1 MIVDLATQAYNALHH
16 NRRRS
21 VLTMLGMA
29 WGIATV
35 VLLLA
40 YGTGF
45 ERGLWSAFRS
55 FGTNLV
61 FIFPGRTELQA
72 GGTKAGTQ
80 VRLTVNDLDSIRA
93 EVPLLKRVS
102 PEAFKNCVVAFGTRS
117 SNYGVS
123 GVYASYGRM
132 RKMEVAEGTFFSEA
146 DDYTHTRVAVIGS
159 DAKKKL
165 FSGQNAL
172 GENVRL
178 DGISYQI
185 VGVLKHQVQN
195 GDDNINEHVYVP
207 FSAMSDLTN
216 TYYLSS
222 VVMEYEGDHAKVVK
236 AVRDSMAFHH
246 SFNPKDQRAIFV
258 FDVFADLMD
267 LQVISTGIK
276 ILLGF
281 IGLLTLGIGGVGLM
295 NIMLVSVTQRTREIG
310 VEKALGA
317 HRWHIL
323 FQFLAEAL
331 VITALGGLLGVV
343 LAYLVSWSVGSLTL
357 WSAFEENAS
366 EGDIHLY
373 IDSATLIWST
383 VILSFVGIISGM
395 LPAIKAARLNPIEA
409 LRYSVDRQG
418 GYRVRSVHVP
428 VPPLVHDCLGNRLR
442 RDGPPIQEDIWQDG
456 SQRNHGPDDG
466 FNSDDTHPHY
476 GRQRN
481 DHPRHGKD
489 HGKGIAADHPAT
501 VLRDVAV
508 AHTVECDCGGHHPSE
523 RLHARGRNQGR
534 TESDRHGNGQ
544 RCGNKYAHHIH
555 VSQRPVSL
563 QVSRTQAVGELEHSQ
578 QHGKDAEKRV
588 RHEVPSHWREVLR
601 DLGSGIENTRVLHV
615 HDKDGQQTE
624 DHEEHKLGLRAP
636 RRARRQWPLIFPQV

>member
-1 MIVDLATQAYNALHH
+1 MITDLAKQAYTALRH
-16 NRRRS
+16 NRSRTL
-21 VLTMLGMA
+21 LTMLGMA

-80 VRLTVNDLDSIRA
+80 VRLTVNDLDYIRT

-102 PEAFKNCVVAFGTRS
+102 PEVTKQCLAAFGTRS
-117 SNYGVS
+117 ATYGVS
-123 GVYASYGRM
+123 GVYASYAHM
-132 RKMEVAEGTFFSEA
+132 RRLDIAEGTFFSEA
-146 DDYTHTRVAVIGS
+146 DDFTHTRVAVIGS

-165 FSGQNAL
+165 FSGQNAIGQNL
-172 GENVRL
+172 RL

-185 VGVLKHQVQN
+185 VGVMKHQIQN
-195 GDDNINEHVYVP
+195 GDDNINEHLYVP
-207 FSAMSDLTN
+207 YSAMSDLVN
-216 TYYLSS
+216 TYYLTA

-236 AVRDSMAFHH
+236 AVRESMGFHH
-246 SFNPKDQRAIFV
+246 TFDPKDQRAIFV
-258 FDVFADLMD
+258 FDVFADLLD

-331 VITALGGLLGVV
+331 VITAVGGLLGMA
-343 LAYLVSWSVGSLTL
+343 LAYLVSWSVGGLPL

-383 VILSFVGIISGM
+383 AILSFVGIISGM
-395 LPAIKAARLNPIEA
+395 LPAIKAARLDPIEA
-409 LRYSVDRQG
+409 LRY
-418 GYRVRSVHVP
+418 
-428 VPPLVHDCLGNRLR
+428 
-442 RDGPPIQEDIWQDG
+442 E
-456 SQRNHGPDDG
+456 
-466 FNSDDTHPHY
+466 
-476 GRQRN
+476 
-481 DHPRHGKD
+481 
-489 HGKGIAADHPAT
+489 
-501 VLRDVAV
+501 
-508 AHTVECDCGGHHPSE
+508 
-523 RLHARGRNQGR
+523 
-534 TESDRHGNGQ
+534 
-544 RCGNKYAHHIH
+544 
-555 VSQRPVSL
+555 
-563 QVSRTQAVGELEHSQ
+563 
-578 QHGKDAEKRV
+578 
-588 RHEVPSHWREVLR
+588 
-601 DLGSGIENTRVLHV
+601 
-615 HDKDGQQTE
+615 
-624 DHEEHKLGLRAP
+624 
-636 RRARRQWPLIFPQV
+636 